1 MAIVTESYFYPV
13 AAQLG
18 AFTRFSKQ
26 VLLFGFLVLRIAK
39 LSPKLSTYRWDELFD
54 KFFDEFL

>member
-26 VLLFGFLVLRIAK
+26 VLLFEINGFKNCKIESEVVNI
-39 LSPKLSTYRWDELFD
+39 SVGHSVIECNFD
-54 KFFDEFL
+54 

>member
-26 VLLFGFLVLRIAK
+26 VLLFEINGFKNCKIESEVVNI
-39 LSPKLSTYRWDELFD
+39 SVGHFV
-54 KFFDEFL
+54 